1 MLMSILTEDIIQNDM
16 QNLCNKIL
24 DLQHI
29 RFAGLISDSG
39 NLYAGGFKGETIPMV
54 GDKNRQMMYMRFA
67 LESSFRSDFDD
78 SFGAFRCSTI
88 QREKTSII
96 TINICSYILLVFTEP
111 KIDLQ
116 NKVKEIQSMIDDH
129 KKDFVNKLFEK
140 NDK

>member
-1 MLMSILTEDIIQNDM
+1 MSILKEEKIQSSM
-16 QNLCNKIL
+16 QGLCDNVL
-24 DLQHI
+24 GLENV

-54 GDKNRQMMYMRFA
+54 SDKNRQMMYMRFA

-116 NKVKEIQSMIDDH
+116 NKVKEIQNIIDNGKRNSEH
-129 KKDFVNKLFEK
+129 NR
-140 NDK
+140 